1 MNADEEMLLET
12 LFRQYFK
19 KLTLLAYAR
28 VKKWD
33 VSEEIVQDT
42 FHEAL
47 LHIGVLREHPNQAG
61 WLVNTTKYKI
71 LEYER
76 RRNQML
82 HRFLEIGDIADLAAP
97 QDEIEQAIDRTDH
110 TVETLLETMLK
121 PDERYLLKRF
131 VFDQATHK
139 EIAEEL
145 NISVSASQKRLERIR
160 KKLEINYR
168 EHKNIL

>member
-1 MNADEEMLLET
+1 MRTDDERLIET

-19 KLTLLAYAR
+19 KLTLLVYVK

-47 LHIGVLREHPNQAG
+47 IHIDVLRAHPNQAG

-82 HRFLEIGDIADLAAP
+82 HRFLEIGDVADLAAP
-97 QDEIEQAIDRTDH
+97 KDEIEQMIDCTDH
-110 TVETLLETMLK
+110 TVETLLETVLK

-160 KKLEINYR
+160 KKLEVNYR
-168 EHKNIL
+168 EQKKFL

>member
-1 MNADEEMLLET
+1 MRTDDERLIET

-19 KLTLLAYAR
+19 KLTLLAYAK

-47 LHIGVLREHPNQAG
+47 IHIDVLRAHPNQVG

-76 RRNQML
+76 RRKQML
-82 HRFLEIGDIADLAAP
+82 QRFLEIGDIADLAAP
-97 QDEIEQAIDRTDH
+97 KDEIEQVIDRTDH
-110 TVETLLETMLK
+110 TVENLLETTLK
-121 PDERYLLKRF
+121 PEERYLLKRF
-131 VFDQATHK
+131 IFDQATHK

-145 NISVSASQKRLERIR
+145 HISVSASQKRLERIR
-160 KKLEINYR
+160 KKLQGHYKE
-168 EHKNIL
+168 

>member
-1 MNADEEMLLET
+1 MRTDDERLIET

-19 KLTLLAYAR
+19 KLTLLSYAK

-47 LHIGVLREHPNQAG
+47 IHIDVLRAHPNQVG

-71 LEYER
+71 LEYKR
-76 RRNQML
+76 RRKQML
-82 HRFLEIGDIADLAAP
+82 QRFLEIGDIADLAAP
-97 QDEIEQAIDRTDH
+97 KDEIEQVIDRTDH
-110 TVETLLETMLK
+110 TVENLLETTLK
-121 PDERYLLKRF
+121 PEERYLLKRF
-131 VFDQATHK
+131 IFDQATHK

-145 NISVSASQKRLERIR
+145 HISVSASQKRLERIR
-160 KKLEINYR
+160 KKLQGHYKE
-168 EHKNIL
+168 